1 MQDMYTKN
9 CCWNLKNTY
18 IKEKIFYAH
27 GLGDFMLLVWQYAR
41 LFFTHSL

>member
-27 GLGDFMLLVWQYAR
+27 GLGDFMFSMAVR
-41 LFFTHSL
+41 PSLFFTHSL